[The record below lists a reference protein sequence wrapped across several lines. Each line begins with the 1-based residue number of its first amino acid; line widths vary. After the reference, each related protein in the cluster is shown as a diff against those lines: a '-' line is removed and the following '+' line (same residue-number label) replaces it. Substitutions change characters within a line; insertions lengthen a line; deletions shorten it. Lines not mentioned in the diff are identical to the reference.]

1 MSEHISDA
9 QGRGMNDPSF
19 DPRDIITPHAFEVDE
34 SLLNTP
40 LAAPWRRLVA
50 LLLDL
55 AIAGFIANV
64 AGGLVGVAVAYVFYR
79 VATRTELDTR
89 WKRWGRG
96 VLVAIGTAI
105 LFGLSI
111 SFVQNVEEWG
121 VTGPSLSALLPGTSP
136 DTTAV
141 AASSDGPDEADSV
154 EALAEVPSG
163 APEDDKMSTDS
174 LSEREARLLR
184 RYIQA
189 RVARD
194 SAALDTLIKPA
205 QMLVAGPRIKALT
218 ARSEAFEDRND
229 ELEEKTEDLRAQVQ
243 SPSLWRMG
251 RAMIN
256 DLDFTLGWV
265 GLYFTLFLALWN
277 GRTPGKYLL
286 GIRVVRLNGEP
297 LGLWF
302 AFERFGGYAAGI
314 ATGMLGFAQLYWD
327 PNRQAIHDRV
337 ARTVVISTRSS

>member
-1 MSEHISDA
+1 M
-9 QGRGMNDPSF
+9 
-19 DPRDIITPHAFEVDE
+19 
-34 SLLNTP
+34 
-40 LAAPWRRLVA
+40 
-50 LLLDL
+50 
-55 AIAGFIANV
+55 
-64 AGGLVGVAVAYVFYR
+64 
-79 VATRTELDTR
+79 
-89 WKRWGRG
+89 
-96 VLVAIGTAI
+96 
-105 LFGLSI
+105 
-111 SFVQNVEEWG
+111 
-121 VTGPSLSALLPGTSP
+121 TGPSLSALLPGTSP

-141 AASSDGPDEADSV
+141 AGPSDGPDEADSV
-154 EALAEVPSG
+154 EALEDVPSG
-163 APEDDKMSTDS
+163 APEDAGMPTDS

-184 RYIQA
+184 RYVQA

-194 SAALDTLIKPA
+194 SAVLDTLTKPA
-205 QMLVAGPRIKALT
+205 QMIVAGPRIEALT

-229 ELEEKTEDLRAQVQ
+229 ELEEKVEELRAQVQ

-297 LGLWF
+297 LRLWF

-314 ATGMLGFAQLYWD
+314 ATGLLGFAQLYWD